1 MFVFKNNILEIQKK
15 ILSLKCNYKYDFPPS
30 KIYLHTLEINQIMFI
45 EETFEILHF
54 AIWTF

>member
-15 ILSLKCNYKYDFPPS
+15 IISLKYNYKYDFPPS

-45 EETFEILHF
+45 KEIFFEILHF
-54 AIWTF
+54 VV